1 MITLVNVHRQSTL
14 MKFILKMVFFL
25 IPLTIVTILSAV
37 VLTVYMVIN
46 ASKLEK
52 SIVYDNQ
59 EFLEG

>member
-1 MITLVNVHRQSTL
+1 
-14 MKFILKMVFFL
+14 MKFVLKMVFFL
-25 IPLTIVTILSAV
+25 VPLTIVTILSAV

-52 SIVYDNQ
+52 SIIYDNP

>member
-1 MITLVNVHRQSTL
+1 MIRLVNVHRQSTL